1 MAVPLGPG
9 VSRVVVSVCLAF
21 TAGVTSAHTTGVMPR
36 VRALDPALREL
47 VDEGAR
53 RSTTFRGIVT
63 RIDAS
68 DGIVYVETGTC
79 PVGALRACL
88 VLAVREAGH
97 TRYLSIHV
105 TGRRQRRDDDIAMIG
120 HELQHAN
127 ELLTA
132 AWVRNSADAY
142 ALFLRIGSPAS
153 IRSFETGEAQ
163 RVGALIAREL
173 ASGYRTQ

>member
-1 MAVPLGPG
+1 MAVPPAPG
-9 VSRVVVSVCLAF
+9 VPGVVMCVCLAF
-21 TAGVTSAHTTGVMPR
+21 TASATSAQTAGVMPH
-36 VRALDPALREL
+36 VRALDPVLRGL

-53 RSTTFRGIVT
+53 RSMTFRAVVT

-68 DGIVYVETGTC
+68 DGIVYVEIGTC
-79 PVGALRACL
+79 SVGSLRACL
-88 VLAVREAGH
+88 LLAVREAGH
-97 TRYLSIHV
+97 TRYLNIHV
-105 TGRRQRRDDDIAMIG
+105 TDRRQRRDDDIAMIG

-127 ELLTA
+127 ELLSA

-142 ALFLRIGSPAS
+142 ALFMRIGSAAS

-163 RVGALIAREL
+163 RIGALIAQEL